1 MENLTKKKRKLASS
15 GTSVIMTVEVNQN
28 SVFSKGY
35 PGIYIHAITLKLVA
49 AIWYDNP
56 TWECKLVPRVGSWED
71 TRVECL
77 IVV

>member
-15 GTSVIMTVEVNQN
+15 GTSVTITVEVNQN
-28 SVFSKGY
+28 SVFCKCY
-35 PGIYIHAITLKLVA
+35 PGIYAYAITLKLVA
-49 AIWYDNP
+49 AIWHNYP
-56 TWECKLVPRVGSWED
+56 TRVPMVDSWED